1 MKICFECSE
10 YPPGPHGGIG
20 SLVQILARG
29 LVKAGHR
36 VRVVGLYDAAYP
48 APDYE
53 QDNGVA
59 VWRLRFPAGR
69 WGWVTA
75 RRRLFSL
82 VRTWC
87 LSGDVELIEVPDYGA
102 PAAGWPSL
110 PVPVVVRLSGSTSF
124 FRGEMGRRSGWS
136 TYLLERAS
144 IRRGDFLCSES
155 SYLAAKTRA
164 LFGIRPEP
172 DAVIYNPVDL
182 PERLQGGTGRD
193 PNSVL
198 FAGTLTEKKGVVSL
212 VRAWPEVIGGWPGA
226 SLHIW
231 GKDGQAA
238 GGGSMR
244 DFLASL
250 LPPAIA
256 GTVRF
261 HGHVPLEELL
271 AAFQRAGMAV
281 LPSYAEGFAL
291 TPLHA
296 MAAGCPTI
304 YTSRGSGP
312 ELIDNGTTGLL
323 VDPDLPEEIARAILA
338 LLRDTDLARRLG
350 ESGRRQVEERFS
362 WPVLLAQNE
371 GFYNRCLQEFG
382 RRRHQRR
389 REKIHAE

>member
-1 MKICFECSE
+1 
-10 YPPGPHGGIG
+10 
-20 SLVQILARG
+20 VQILARG
-29 LVKAGHR
+29 LVKAGHG
-36 VRVVGLYDAAYP
+36 VRVVGLYDASYP

-53 QDNGVA
+53 EDHGVS
-59 VWRLRFPAGR
+59 VRRLRIPTSR
-69 WGWVTA
+69 WGWVIA

-82 VRTWC
+82 VREWC
-87 LSGDVELIEVPDYGA
+87 ISGDVELVEVPDYGA

-124 FRGEMGRRSGWS
+124 FRSEMGRRTGWS
-136 TYLLERAS
+136 TYLMERAS

-155 SYLAAKTRA
+155 NYLAAKTRA

-182 PERLQGGTGRD
+182 PERLPGTVRD

-198 FAGTLTEKKGVVSL
+198 FAGTLTEKKGVISL

-226 SLHIW
+226 ALHIW
-231 GKDGQAA
+231 GKDGQVA

-244 DFLASL
+244 SFLDSL
-250 LPPAIA
+250 LPPALA
-256 GTVRF
+256 GTVCF
-261 HGHVPLEELL
+261 HGHVPLEKLL
-271 AAFQRAGMAV
+271 EEFQRAGMAV

-304 YTSRGSGP
+304 YTTKGSGP
-312 ELIDNGTTGLL
+312 ELIEDGITGLL
-323 VDPDLPEEIARAILA
+323 VDPDSPQEIARAILA

-350 ESGRRQVEERFS
+350 ERGRRHVEERFS

-371 GFYNRCLQEFG
+371 GLYNRCLREFG
-382 RRRHQRR
+382 RRRHQRMR
-389 REKIHAE
+389 GQIHAD